1 MNATI
6 LPNSEKHYPVLLDEI
21 LSIIS
26 PQNGGTFIDCTFG
39 QGGYSKAFLKFSKA
53 KVIALDRDP
62 DCRTIAQKIKLSN
75 KDRFKFFHKK
85 FSNIDQIKRESNNI
99 NAIIFDLGYSYSQI
113 KDPNKGLSFESKGN
127 LNMKLGLNS
136 FSANDVINKLSQE
149 DLELIFKYFGE
160 DKDSRIISK
169 KIVQKRIKTNLNT
182 ENLVGIIN
190 SVKNKNRNKKI
201 HNATKIFQAIRI
213 FVNKEIS
220 ELVYGLINS
229 TKILDVDGILLAVS
243 FHSLEDK
250 IIKYFFKSL
259 SEDKK
264 ISRYYPEETNQNK
277 LFKLTSKKP
286 ITPSLKE
293 ISINKPSRSAKLR
306 YAIKKK
312 NIINFEEDFIK
323 KFSNLLEIENLSNKL

>member
-39 QGGYSKAFLKFSKA
+39 QGGYSKALLRYKNTN
-53 KVIALDRDP
+53 VIALDRDP
-62 DCRTIAQKIKLSN
+62 NSKIIAEKIKQDH
-75 KDRFKFFHKK
+75 KDRFSFYNKK
-85 FSNIDQIKRESNNI
+85 FSEIDKIEIKKNKI
-99 NAIIFDLGYSYSQI
+99 KAILFDLGYSYLQI
-113 KDPNKGLSFESKGN
+113 KDPSKGLSFENKGK
-127 LNMKLGLNS
+127 LNMRLGLNN
-136 FSANDVINKLSQE
+136 FSANEVINKLSQK

-160 DKDSRIISK
+160 DKDSKIISK
-169 KIVQKRIKTNLNT
+169 KIVKERTKSDLNT
-182 ENLVGIIN
+182 EKLVQIIN
-190 SVKNKNRNKKI
+190 SVKKKGGKI

-220 ELVYGLINS
+220 ELIYGLINS
-229 TKILDVDGILLAVS
+229 TKILDHDGIILSVS

-264 ISRYYPEETNQNK
+264 TSRYFPLQNNNNK
-277 LFKLTSKKP
+277 LFKLISKKA
-286 ITPSLKE
+286 ITPSINE
-293 ISINKPSRSAKLR
+293 ININRPSRSAKLR
-306 YAIKKK
+306 YATKID
-312 NIINFEEDFIK
+312 NIDNFEKDFIK
-323 KFSNLLEIENLSNKL
+323 KFSKLLEIENLSKKL

>member
-6 LPNSEKHYPVLLDEI
+6 LPNSEKHYPVLLKEI

-26 PQNGGTFIDCTFG
+26 PQNGGTLIDCTFG
-39 QGGYSKAFLKFSKA
+39 QGGYSKEFLKFQKINI
-53 KVIALDRDP
+53 IAIDRDP
-62 DCRTIAQKIKLSN
+62 DCKIIAQKIKQTY
-75 KDRFKFFHKK
+75 KERFSFFNKK
-85 FSNIDQIKRESNNI
+85 FSDINNI
-99 NAIIFDLGYSYSQI
+99 GNENSKIKAIIFDLGYSYTQI
-113 KDPNKGLSFESKGN
+113 KDPNKGLSFENKGK
-127 LNMKLGLNS
+127 LNMRLGLNN
-136 FSANDVINKLSQE
+136 FSANDVVNKLGQK

-169 KIVQKRIKTNLNT
+169 RIVDQRLKNNINT
-182 ENLVGIIN
+182 ERLVSIIN
-190 SVKNKNRNKKI
+190 SVKKKRGRI

-220 ELVYGLINS
+220 ELIYGLINS
-229 TKILDVDGILLAVS
+229 AKILDVNGILLVVS

-264 ISRYYPEETNQNK
+264 ISRYFPEEKNQNK
-277 LFKLTSKKP
+277 LFELRSKKP
-286 ITPSLKE
+286 IYPRPQE
-293 ISINKPSRSAKLR
+293 ININRPSRSAKLR

-312 NIINFEEDFIK
+312 NIINFETDFIK
-323 KFSNLLEIENLSNKL
+323 KFSKLLEIEKLSEKL